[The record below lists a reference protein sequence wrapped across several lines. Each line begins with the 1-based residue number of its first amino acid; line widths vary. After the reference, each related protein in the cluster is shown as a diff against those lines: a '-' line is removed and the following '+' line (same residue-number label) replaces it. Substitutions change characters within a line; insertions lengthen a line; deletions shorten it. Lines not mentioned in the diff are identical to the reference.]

1 MYMYS
6 FLDSKILV
14 TSQQF
19 PEKHLQHPAEGLL
32 SVDTNQAHDT
42 RNMKSMDGGM
52 VWTDLFR
59 PEMTDSEQHQHSRG

>member
-6 FLDSKILV
+6 FLDSKIFV

-32 SVDTNQAHDT
+32 SAVKNQAHDT
-42 RNMKSMDGGM
+42 HNMKSMDGGT
-52 VWTDLFR
+52 VWTDLFS
-59 PEMTDSEQHQHSRG
+59 PEMSDSEQH